1 MPYTIRKRKCKQSS
15 GKSGSFVLSYVDKK
29 GKAHSACHTSRK
41 KAKGQIAAIE
51 MESVRLFVREVI
63 AEEALGLHGAGM
75 SEKDLASRL
84 GFGGIELN
92 KGGSVTDEEA
102 DAVAK
107 KIANDK
113 PERVYAYS
121 RGAAVLSKAAL
132 DDDIENMPPVTY
144 VAPAALRQW
153 TDAPIPGVPGGSIT
167 IIGDKDAAVPVKQAC
182 QIAKQAGTPLYV
194 YPGKSHVSILYT
206 HGEVGGDAYEID
218 PTACAEDPE
227 LPDWGKSGNASKDQ
241 LAKQQELTPTY
252 AKGAK
257 PKSEGTNRMKLTLA
271 ELRSIIRETIQQNM
285 KQGSLVSKTEREL
298 DEDEFTYA
306 IAKAAEKG
314 DKTADVGGEK
324 FPVKMSKEKAKDILG
339 KDKKQK

>member
-1 MPYTIRKRKCKQSS
+1 MPYTVRKQKCKKSA
-15 GKSGSFVLSYVDKK
+15 GGSGSYVLSYTDKK
-29 GKAHSACHTSRK
+29 GKKHRACHTSKK
-41 KAKGQIAAIE
+41 KARGQIAAIE
-51 MESVRLFVREVI
+51 MESIRLFVREII

-84 GFGGIELN
+84 GFGGVELN
-92 KGGSVTDEEA
+92 NAGSVTDEEA

-107 KIANDK
+107 KIATDK

-121 RGAAVLSKAAL
+121 RGVAVLSKAAM
-132 DDDIENMPPVTY
+132 DDDMTNMPPVTY

-153 TDAPIPGVPGGSIT
+153 TDAPVPSVPGGSIT

-182 QIAKQAGTPLYV
+182 QVAKQAGTPLYV

-218 PTACAEDPE
+218 VDACIADPD

-241 LAKQQELTPTY
+241 LAKQQELTPNY

-257 PKSEGTNRMKLTLA
+257 PKSEGQNRMKLTLA
-271 ELRSIIRETIQQNM
+271 ELRSIIREAIEQCMTQDTP
-285 KQGSLVSKTEREL
+285 KEL
-298 DEDEFTYA
+298 EEDEFTYA

-314 DKTADVGGEK
+314 EKTADVGGEK
-324 FPVKMSKEKAKDILG
+324 FPVKMSKEKAKDILS